1 MMVKKIV
8 IVLLCTALGSS
19 LYARDISQ
27 SEKFL
32 GLEVAKTE
40 LQADRFGEPDYDG
53 DAVEFGFRI
62 GAQTNT
68 WRTMF
73 VFDYYDSSDDDQNVE
88 KGYLMLDYFFL
99 QDESKEKSAF
109 RPFLGVNVGYMNYES
124 TLVEESGFLYGAQA
138 GFVVGV
144 METVDLDLSY
154 RYSLSNADALDHMGS
169 IVFGINYLY

>member
-1 MMVKKIV
+1 MVKKIA
-8 IVLLCTALGSS
+8 IALLCTALGSS

-32 GLEVAKTE
+32 GLEVAQTE
-40 LQADRFGEPDYDG
+40 LQADRFDAPDYDG

-88 KGYLMLDYFFL
+88 KGYLMADYFFL
-99 QDESKEKSAF
+99 QDQLEGQNRF
-109 RPFLGVNVGYMNYES
+109 RPFIGLNVGYMNYES
-124 TLVEESGFLYGAQA
+124 TDVEENGFLYGAQA
-138 GFVVGV
+138 GFVINV
-144 METVDLDLSY
+144 METIDLDLSY

-169 IVFGINYLY
+169 IVFGVNYLY

>member
-1 MMVKKIV
+1 MVKKIA
-8 IVLLCTALGSS
+8 IALLCMSLGSS
-19 LYARDISQ
+19 LYARDISE

-32 GLEVAKTE
+32 GLEVAQTE

-62 GAQTNT
+62 GAQTDE

-88 KGYLMLDYFFL
+88 KGYLMVDYFFL
-99 QDESKEKSAF
+99 KDENKF
-109 RPFLGVNVGYMNYES
+109 RPFIGVNVGYMNYES

-138 GFVVGV
+138 GFVVNV
-144 METVDLDLSY
+144 METIDLDLSY
-154 RYSLSNADALDHMGS
+154 RYLLSNADALDHMGS